1 MSATTQINMINLQVF
16 AEQQAAL
23 DKQKG
28 TYDANIAS
36 DDKYYLWQSSFQTI
50 PMGMEGQP
58 EAYARQLR
66 INLPDVNTIRL
77 PFNAF
82 SFNSDGSLNPQYER
96 FILEAAKQGF
106 QFVFNYSDGDIQR
119 LGGSEQPASADQMRA
134 QLNGAIHDRM
144 MQSWD
149 KMLDWL
155 DDHPQAANAVYAL
168 EAVNEPNTYARAE
181 DRTGNK
187 GEFIRLYGN
196 HMAEFAEMVQERS
209 DARIMIGG
217 FAYSAKFDVLANT
230 RTVDGQGS
238 VLEQIRDA
246 AGSAL
251 VWSAHLYPDWA
262 SGAGQELEGFEALI
276 RQNYGVLSGDDII
289 ITETNA
295 TGGPANDASGND
307 ASFWMAR
314 AYEAFLDAGIGIGW
328 FPGAETGQSAF
339 LSIDNGWQIRFRHP
353 DSFAHGMNA
362 FTMGQDDPDHA
373 GNEAITA
380 RLLAGFVTDEDRG
393 PTGLDGLGY
402 AVGYGGNDT
411 LTGIGNAMNMLFGGD
426 GNDILTGRA
435 ERDHLFGQH
444 GDDTLY
450 GGNGKDVLS
459 GGDGDDLLH
468 GGNGNDLLTGGR
480 GADSFVFTD
489 GGEDVVTDYRREQ
502 GDTLTLGNRLWTDA
516 ELVAAGRMIDSDG
529 DGAVDDLA
537 VTWQQGRVIL
547 MNYGILRQNGIVN
560 GTSRND
566 LIEVGFTDAEGDKLI
581 WTGGLIDAG
590 AGDDTVVGSMSD
602 DTISGGSGND
612 MLTGRGGRDVI
623 DGGSGNDTIMG
634 DTGNDTLTGGD
645 GNDSIHGGADHDVLY
660 GNLGNDALDGGE
672 GNDQLF
678 GGDGDDTLGGAGG
691 NDTLVGG
698 EGNDMITDA
707 RGRNLLSGENG
718 DDTII
723 GGAEQ
728 DTINGGSGKDSLAGN
743 GSDDVING
751 GADDD
756 WISGG
761 EGNDRLYGDAGFD
774 TLIGGGGNDTMYG
787 GSGADVISAVRGL
800 NVMYGEDG
808 SDSITGGSDADTI
821 DGGSGN
827 DLLSGGPGADVILGG
842 LGHDSL
848 IGGDGNNNLNGG
860 EGQDTLIG
868 NAGNDTLVGGAG
880 NDLIRTGTGV
890 DYVMAGDGD
899 DRIEIDMSGT
909 SSNFLTGGAGAD
921 RFVFMNAQSPGVSR
935 ASITDFDVSQD
946 ILIINGYTG
955 YAAISSTKSFVSLQD
970 VGDDAVLRFGEGIY
984 VFKGLDASDFF

>member
-16 AEQQAAL
+16 AETQAAL
-23 DKQKG
+23 DRQKG

-66 INLPDVNTIRL
+66 INLPDVNTLRL

-119 LGGSEQPASADQMRA
+119 LGGDEQPASADQMRA

-144 MQSWD
+144 MKSWD

-187 GEFIRLYGN
+187 GEFIRLYGD
-196 HMAEFAEMVQERS
+196 HMVEFAEMVQERS

-217 FAYSAKFDVLANT
+217 FGYSAKFTVLDSTRAN
-230 RTVDGQGS
+230 DGQGS
-238 VLEQIRDA
+238 VLDQIRA
-246 AGSAL
+246 ATGSDL

-262 SGAGQELEGFEALI
+262 SGAGEEIEGFEALI
-276 RQNYGVLSGDDII
+276 RQNYGVLAGDDII

-295 TGGPANDASGND
+295 MGGQSNDAPNGNP
-307 ASFWMAR
+307 SFWMAR
-314 AYEAFLDAGIGIGW
+314 AWEAFFDAGIGLGW

-339 LSIDNGWQIRFRHP
+339 LSIDNGRQITFRHP

-362 FTMGQDDPDHA
+362 FTMGESNPDYA
-373 GNEAITA
+373 GNQAITA
-380 RLLAGFVTDEDRG
+380 ALLAGTVIDEDRG
-393 PTGLDGLGY
+393 RTGLAGLGY
-402 AVGYGGNDT
+402 AAGYDGNDT
-411 LTGIGNAMNMLFGGD
+411 LTGIGNAMNMLYGGN
-426 GNDILTGRA
+426 GNDVLTGRT

-444 GDDTLY
+444 GNDTLF
-450 GGNGKDVLS
+450 GGNGNDVLS

-468 GGNGNDLLTGGR
+468 GGNGDDLLTGGR

-502 GDTLTLGNRLWTDA
+502 GDTLTLGNRIWTDA
-516 ELVAAGRMIDSDG
+516 ELAAAGKMIDSDG
-529 DGAVDDLA
+529 DGAADDLL
-537 VTWQQGRVIL
+537 VDWQQGRVVL
-547 MNYGILRQNGIVN
+547 MNYGIVRRDGVVN
-560 GTSRND
+560 GTAGD
-566 LIEVGFTDAEGDKLI
+566 DKIDVGFVDAEGDKLT
-581 WTGGLIDAG
+581 WTGGQIDAG
-590 AGDDTVVGSMSD
+590 LGDDTVTGSMSA
-602 DTISGGSGND
+602 DTILGGSGTD
-612 MLTGRGGRDVI
+612 VLTGRAGNDVI
-623 DGGSGNDTIMG
+623 NGGNDNDTITG
-634 DTGNDTLTGGD
+634 DTGNDTLSGGD
-645 GNDSIHGGADHDVLY
+645 GNDSIHGGADQDVLY
-660 GNLGNDALDGGE
+660 GELGDDSLDGGE
-672 GNDQLF
+672 GNDSIF
-678 GGDGDDTLGGAGG
+678 GGAGADTLTGAGG
-691 NDTLVGG
+691 NDTLTGG
-698 EGNDMITDA
+698 EGNDLVTDS
-707 RGRNLLSGENG
+707 RGRNLLAGENG

-774 TLIGGGGNDTMYG
+774 TLIGGGGSDTMYG

-800 NVMYGEDG
+800 NAMYGEDG

-821 DGGSGN
+821 DGGIGN

-860 EGQDTLIG
+860 DGQDTLIG
-868 NAGNDTLVGGAG
+868 GANDDTLVGGAG

-899 DRIEIDMSGT
+899 DRIEVDMSGT

-946 ILIINGYTG
+946 ILTINGYTG
-955 YAAISSTKSFVSLQD
+955 YAAISSAKSFVSLQD
-970 VGDDAVLRFGEGIY
+970 VGDDAVLRFGESIY